1 MSKLKFAI
9 KLFMI
14 GLKSYDF
21 RLKLINLIKLWAI
34 YTKNYTD
41 WKILFEDG
49 KLDYLIETIDK
60 YIAGDKSQVNKIT
73 ENLRKN
79 ILN

>member
-1 MSKLKFAI
+1 
-9 KLFMI
+9 MI